1 MYSLAYQSF
10 PPPTLSRPSATFSIR
25 EKFDLLAPKLVSI
38 QMDFSVYS
46 IFSMFSYEYNS
57 IKDKEKSLKL
67 H

>member
-1 MYSLAYQSF
+1 MYSLAYRSLA
-10 PPPTLSRPSATFSIR
+10 PSTLTRPSATFSIR

-38 QMDFSVYS
+38 QPDFLVYS
-46 IFSMFSYEYNS
+46 LLPMLSFEYI